1 MASSDYTRG
10 EMPVESQKSMYEG
23 FMKAGMWGAVI
34 LLMGI
39 GYSVL
44 TLSLD
49 MNWMISLVLS
59 AGFGLVVGLFMG
71 FGTAWVATVVVL
83 AAIAVFVQ
91 ILVMLG
97 GALF

>member
-10 EMPVESQKSMYEG
+10 EMPIESQKSMYDG
-23 FMKAGMWGAVI
+23 FMKAGLWGAVI
-34 LLMGI
+34 VLMGL
-39 GYSVL
+39 GHAVL

-59 AGFGLVVGLFMG
+59 AGFGLVVGVFMG

-83 AAIAVFVQ
+83 AALAVFIQV
-91 ILVMLG
+91 LVFLG